1 MKFEDSVAVDTA
13 VVCVEGR
20 VDATNANLLDAH
32 CKQHMADHGRKSLV
46 LDLAGVDYLSSA
58 GLRSILT
65 LGKHTQA
72 VGGKL
77 VLCGIQGTVREI
89 FEISG
94 FLSLFPVAD
103 DMEKAVRL
111 ALA

>member
-1 MKFEDSVAVDTA
+1 
-13 VVCVEGR
+13 
-20 VDATNANLLDAH
+20 
-32 CKQHMADHGRKSLV
+32 V

-65 LGKHTQA
+65 LGKHAQSS
-72 VGGKL
+72 GGKL
-77 VLCGIQGTVREI
+77 VLCGIRGTVREI

-103 DMEKAVRL
+103 DMEQAVRL
-111 ALA
+111 AMA